1 MDTLDKNQ
9 YELVNK
15 GFGDLPQ
22 DYFEKLPVQLIKR
35 SRNERRTSADRT
47 GLMVA
52 ASFVLLLSTAAIL
65 LFTLPVNT
73 DKQQTAKK
81 EIITIEQPEEID
93 FFAVF
98 FDAGESSLINHSALQ
113 AVSPLPS
120 DSLNNK
126 EISFEEI
133 LVYLIEKEE
142 FEF

>member
-1 MDTLDKNQ
+1 MDTRDKNQ
-9 YELVNK
+9 YEMVNK

-22 DYFEKLPVQLIKR
+22 DYFEKLPAQLSKR
-35 SRNERRTSADRT
+35 SRDERKISADRT
-47 GLMVA
+47 GLLVA

-65 LFTLPVNT
+65 LFTLPVRT

-81 EIITIEQPEEID
+81 ENVTLDQPEEID

-98 FDAGESSLINHSALQ
+98 FDAGESNLINPTALQ
-113 AVSPLPS
+113 VVSPLPS
-120 DSLNNK
+120 DSINNK
-126 EISFEEI
+126 ELSFEEI